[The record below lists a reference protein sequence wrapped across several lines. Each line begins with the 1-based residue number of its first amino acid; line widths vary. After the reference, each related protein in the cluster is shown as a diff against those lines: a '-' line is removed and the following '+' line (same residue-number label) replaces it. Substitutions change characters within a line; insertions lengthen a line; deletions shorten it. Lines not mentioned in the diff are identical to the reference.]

1 MASAAATLAVAVVG
15 TVLSVASQAQA
26 ADAARQQAQAQQN
39 LGIAQ
44 QNAADY
50 QAKTMEIQAGQ
61 ERAASQRTAIAQG
74 RQKQLVLSR
83 AQAIAGAS
91 GAGASDPSV
100 ITNES
105 NIEREGTLNSL
116 NSLYRGEQ
124 TAQGLE
130 EGAGLKRYEGD
141 ASAYG
146 GAASA
151 AGTYAKADAM
161 DTAAFGSGFSG
172 AANAG
177 SLYMRY
183 NPSSGGGNTSGLVGL
198 PGNQGSYSDPSMA
211 PANITWG

>member
-15 TVLSVASQAQA
+15 TALSVAGQAQA

-44 QNAADY
+44 QNAANY
-50 QAKTMEIQAGQ
+50 QAQTMDIQAGQ
-61 ERAASQRTAIAQG
+61 ERAASQRTAINQR
-74 RQKQLVLSR
+74 RQEQLVLSR
-83 AQAIAGAS
+83 SQAIAGAS

-105 NIEREGTLNSL
+105 QITREGEFGALS
-116 NSLYRGEQ
+116 SLYRGEQ

-146 GAASA
+146 GEASA
-151 AGTYAKADAM
+151 AGSYAKADAM
-161 DTAAFGSGFSG
+161 DTAAFGSGASG
-172 AANAG
+172 LANAG
-177 SLYMRY
+177 SLYMKY
-183 NPSSGGGNTSGLVGL
+183 GSGGSGNNGMIPSG
-198 PGNQGSYSDPSMA
+198 NYSGQNLAQPDFSA
-211 PANITWG
+211 GYY